1 MKTIVLTIYVEAK
14 MTIYIDLDIDLH
26 QRTHI

>member
-1 MKTIVLTIYVEAK
+1 MKTIVLTIYMEAK

-26 QRTHI
+26 RGIKI